1 MVLISLLGALTLHAG
16 AGLDPA
22 SADCARPANAFDA
35 SICSEPTLAALDQR
49 MAERYVAALAALPPA
64 ARPYLE
70 ADQRLFLEGRKG
82 WREASHPLRDQPLG
96 PGYWTGRRIA
106 FLEGVE
112 PGRAGSF
119 SGFWRNASGF
129 VVITDEGNGVVLV
142 EIEASQPVGGHWK
155 CYLDLTAR
163 PEGGALSVVLD
174 EEETGGGRWRLR
186 AEVTEGVLKLTERPV
201 ASRGEERPPYC
212 GVGGY
217 TAGTYFRTGD

>member
-1 MVLISLLGALTLHAG
+1 MVLISLLGALAVHAG

-35 SICSEPTLAALDQR
+35 SICSEPTLAALEQR

-64 ARPYLE
+64 ARPQLE
-70 ADQRLFLEGRKG
+70 ADQKLFLEGRRG
-82 WREASHPLRDQPLG
+82 WREASHPFRDQPLG

-106 FLEGVE
+106 FLEGVAL
-112 PGRAGSF
+112 AGAGGF

-129 VVITDEGNGVVLV
+129 VVITDEGDGALLV

-163 PEGGALSVVLD
+163 PEGGILSVVLD

-186 AEVTEGVLKLTERPV
+186 AEVADGVLTLTEN
-201 ASRGEERPPYC
+201 AMSSRDKERPPYC

>member
-1 MVLISLLGALTLHAG
+1 
-16 AGLDPA
+16 
-22 SADCARPANAFDA
+22 
-35 SICSEPTLAALDQR
+35 

-64 ARPYLE
+64 ARPQLE

-82 WREASHPLRDQPLG
+82 WREASHPFRDQPLG

-106 FLEGVE
+106 FLEDVE
-112 PGRAGSF
+112 AAGAGGF
-119 SGFWRNASGF
+119 SGFWRNASGH
-129 VVITDEGNGVVLV
+129 VVITDEGDGALLV

-163 PEGGALSVVLD
+163 PEGGVLSVVLD

-186 AEVTEGVLKLTERPV
+186 AEVAGGVLTLTEN
-201 ASRGEERPPYC
+201 AMSSRDKERPPYC